1 MVLPRKK
8 PLYHPV
14 SPAVEQAAQLLLC
27 LGKTGEEMGLTQ
39 LCRQIHIHKSKGFSI
54 LNALIHYDLVTKN
67 NRTKTYSLGPA
78 LMPLGQTAREKLDIT
93 AIAQN
98 PLQDLAH
105 ETRSSVL
112 LGIICNDQFYIAG
125 KYEGSDTLSVTARQ
139 FHSLHITHGSHGKA
153 IFAFLPESEQQRL
166 LEGGQV
172 FFHGEA
178 AAFDPK
184 RLEQELSLVRQN
196 GYAMDN
202 GELTPGMLAVSA
214 PIFDHNHEVFAGIVV
229 LGTFTPDKFE
239 PFGQKAA
246 SAGRLISRQL
256 GAQV

>member
-1 MVLPRKK
+1 MVSARKK
-8 PLYHPV
+8 SIYHPI

-27 LGKTGEEMGLTQ
+27 LGKTGEDMGLTQ
-39 LCRQIHIHKSKGFSI
+39 ICKKINIHKSKGFSI
-54 LNALIHYDLVTKN
+54 LNALTRYDLITKN

-78 LMPLGQTAREKLDIT
+78 LMPLAQTAREKLNIT
-93 AIAQN
+93 AIAQDT
-98 PLQDLAH
+98 LQDLAH

-139 FHSLHITHGSHGKA
+139 YQSLHITHGSHGKA

-166 LEGGQV
+166 LDAGQV

-178 AAFDPK
+178 AAFDPQ
-184 RLEQELSLVRQN
+184 RLEQELALCRKN
-196 GYAMDN
+196 GYAIDN

-214 PIFDHNHEVFAGIVV
+214 PVFDHNNEVFAGIVV
-229 LGTFTPDKFE
+229 LGTFIPDKFKT
-239 PFGQKAA
+239 FGKKIAQ
-246 SAGRLISRQL
+246 AGRHISRQL
-256 GAQV
+256 GAQI